1 MWWLFICL
9 WGMMNSASLQ
19 TELYFTIFFVI
30 SVEQWQK
37 PAVQQRGFGACS
49 RWSSWVTLLY
59 GKSTESSLFLFYLV
73 EGQKYKW
80 VFWPHWKTTLGQR
93 RQRRS
98 YSLSWAPGVCFVPL
112 AALPTDERAV
122 SPAPRCAGAVLGAQG
137 VRGSSSVLPTGSHCR
152 SCAYSPETLW
162 KSRRRWR
169 SCNGGGLSSCGMFS
183 SFSTSRFCK
192 TWIFILITQLI
203 LILARTRKG
212 VLWGLID
219 WSDTFWTQISG
230 WIGYLMCENRR
241 WCL

>member
-80 VFWPHWKTTLGQR
+80 VFWLHWKTTLGQR

-112 AALPTDERAV
+112 AALLTDERAV
-122 SPAPRCAGAVLGAQG
+122 SPAPRRRCVGGAGGAREQQ
-137 VRGSSSVLPTGSHCR
+137 RAPNWFPLPELR
-152 SCAYSPETLW
+152 LSPRNASEITAE
-162 KSRRRWR
+162 
-169 SCNGGGLSSCGMFS
+169 ME
-183 SFSTSRFCK
+183 
-192 TWIFILITQLI
+192 ILQWGRLKFVWYVFLI
-203 LILARTRKG
+203 LNI
-212 VLWGLID
+212 
-219 WSDTFWTQISG
+219 
-230 WIGYLMCENRR
+230 
-241 WCL
+241 